1 MMPFIG
7 NIFQALSKTRK
18 KVANAFDNIV
28 KGTVTADSLEE
39 LEEILFSTDMGFET
53 VQAILDVVEKH
64 QNEGFLSE
72 VEDHLISM
80 LPHNEENYLI
90 SNKPVVVMLVGVN
103 GTGKTTT
110 AAKLSRYYKNQGK
123 NILLIAADTYRAAA
137 IDQLRV
143 WANRLDV
150 DLIYNDE
157 SNKPSSVLFDG
168 LKAAKSNHSDFVI
181 IDTAGRLHTDR
192 NLMSELKKMHRLIK
206 TKFSEFELFSLITLD
221 ASLGLN
227 SLNQAREFVK
237 SANIE
242 GAIMTKMDGSAKGGI
257 IFPIYKELE
266 LPVRFIGTGEDLDDL
281 TLFDAIEYTQG
292 LLGTKN

>member
-1 MMPFIG
+1 MPFIG

-18 KVANAFDNIV
+18 KVANAFDNIIR
-28 KGTVTADSLEE
+28 GSVTSDSLEE
-39 LEEILFSTDMGFET
+39 LEEILFSTDMGYDT
-53 VQAILDVVEKH
+53 VKSIVNVVE
-64 QNEGFLSE
+64 NNPNDGFLSE
-72 VEDHLISM
+72 VEDHLISI
-80 LPHNEENYLI
+80 LPPIEENYLI
-90 SNKPVVVMLVGVN
+90 SNKPLIVMIVGVN

-137 IDQLRV
+137 IDQLKV
-143 WANRLDV
+143 WANRLEV
-150 DLIYNDE
+150 DLIYNDQ

-181 IDTAGRLHTDR
+181 VDTAGRLHTDR
-192 NLMSELKKMHRLIK
+192 NLMSELEKMHRLIK
-206 TKFSEFELFSLITLD
+206 TKFSEFELSSLITLD

-227 SLNQAREFVK
+227 SLNQAKEFVK
-237 SANIE
+237 SADIE
-242 GAIMTKMDGSAKGGI
+242 GAIITKMDGSAKGGI

-266 LPVRFIGTGEDLDDL
+266 LPVRFMGTGEDLDDL
-281 TLFDAIEYTQG
+281 TLFDAKEYTQG

>member
-1 MMPFIG
+1 MPFIG

-18 KVANAFDNIV
+18 KVANAFDNIIRGSV
-28 KGTVTADSLEE
+28 NSDSLEE
-39 LEEILFSTDMGFET
+39 LEEILFSTDMGYDT
-53 VQAILDVVEKH
+53 VKSIVNVVENH
-64 QNEGFLSE
+64 PNDGFLSE
-72 VEDHLISM
+72 VEDHLISI
-80 LPHNEENYLI
+80 LPPIEENYLI
-90 SNKPVVVMLVGVN
+90 SNKPLIVMIVGVN

-137 IDQLRV
+137 IDQLKV
-143 WANRLDV
+143 WANRLEV
-150 DLIYNDE
+150 DLIYNDQ

-181 IDTAGRLHTDR
+181 VDTAGRLHTDR
-192 NLMSELKKMHRLIK
+192 NLMSELEKMHRLIK
-206 TKFSEFELFSLITLD
+206 TKFSEFDLSSLITLD

-227 SLNQAREFVK
+227 SLNQAKEFVK
-237 SANIE
+237 SADIE

-266 LPVRFIGTGEDLDDL
+266 LPVRFMGTGEDLDDL
-281 TLFDAIEYTQG
+281 TLFDAKEYTQG

>member
-1 MMPFIG
+1 MPFIG

-18 KVANAFDNIV
+18 KVANAFDNIIR
-28 KGTVTADSLEE
+28 GSVTSDSLEE
-39 LEEILFSTDMGFET
+39 LEEILFSTDMGYDT
-53 VQAILDVVEKH
+53 VKSIVNVVE
-64 QNEGFLSE
+64 NNPNDGFLSE
-72 VEDHLISM
+72 VEDHLISI
-80 LPHNEENYLI
+80 LPPIEENYLI
-90 SNKPVVVMLVGVN
+90 SNKPLIVMIVGVN

-137 IDQLRV
+137 IDQLKV
-143 WANRLDV
+143 WANRLEV
-150 DLIYNDE
+150 DLIYNDQ

-168 LKAAKSNHSDFVI
+168 LKAAKSNRSDFVI
-181 IDTAGRLHTDR
+181 VDTAGRLHTDR
-192 NLMSELKKMHRLIK
+192 NLMSELEKMHRLIK
-206 TKFSEFELFSLITLD
+206 TKFSEFELSSLITLD

-227 SLNQAREFVK
+227 SLNQAKEFVK
-237 SANIE
+237 SADIE

-266 LPVRFIGTGEDLDDL
+266 LPVRFMGTGEDLDDL
-281 TLFDAIEYTQG
+281 TLFDAKEYTQG

>member
-1 MMPFIG
+1 MPFIG

-18 KVANAFDNIV
+18 KVANAFDNIIR
-28 KGTVTADSLEE
+28 GSVTSDSLEE
-39 LEEILFSTDMGFET
+39 LEEILFSTDMGYDT
-53 VQAILDVVEKH
+53 VKSIVNVVE
-64 QNEGFLSE
+64 NNPNDGFLSE
-72 VEDHLISM
+72 VEDHLISI
-80 LPHNEENYLI
+80 LPPIEENYLI
-90 SNKPVVVMLVGVN
+90 SNKPLIVMIVGVN

-137 IDQLRV
+137 IDQLKV
-143 WANRLDV
+143 WANRLEV
-150 DLIYNDE
+150 DLIYNDQ

-168 LKAAKSNHSDFVI
+168 LKAAKANHSDFVI
-181 IDTAGRLHTDR
+181 VDTAGRLHTDR
-192 NLMSELKKMHRLIK
+192 NLMSELEKMHRLIK
-206 TKFSEFELFSLITLD
+206 TKFSEFELSSLITLD

-227 SLNQAREFVK
+227 SLNQAKEFVK
-237 SANIE
+237 SADIE

-266 LPVRFIGTGEDLDDL
+266 LPVRFMGTGEDLDDL
-281 TLFDAIEYTQG
+281 TLFDAKEYTQG

>member
-1 MMPFIG
+1 MPFIG

-18 KVANAFDNIV
+18 KVANAFDNIIR
-28 KGTVTADSLEE
+28 GSVTSDSLEE
-39 LEEILFSTDMGFET
+39 LEEILFSTDMGYDT
-53 VQAILDVVEKH
+53 VKSIVNVVE
-64 QNEGFLSE
+64 NNPNDGFLSE
-72 VEDHLISM
+72 VEDHLISI
-80 LPHNEENYLI
+80 LPPIEENYLI
-90 SNKPVVVMLVGVN
+90 SNKPLIVMIVGVN

-137 IDQLRV
+137 IDQLKV

-150 DLIYNDE
+150 DLKYNDQ

-181 IDTAGRLHTDR
+181 VDTAGRLHTDR
-192 NLMSELKKMHRLIK
+192 NLMSELEKMHRLIK
-206 TKFSEFELFSLITLD
+206 TKFSEFELSSLITLD

-227 SLNQAREFVK
+227 SLNQAKEFVK
-237 SANIE
+237 SADIE

-266 LPVRFIGTGEDLDDL
+266 LPVRFMGTGEDLDDL
-281 TLFDAIEYTQG
+281 TLFDAKEYTQG

>member
-1 MMPFIG
+1 MPFIG

-18 KVANAFDNIV
+18 QVANAFDNIIR
-28 KGTVTADSLEE
+28 GSVTSDSLEE
-39 LEEILFSTDMGFET
+39 LEEILFSTDMGYDT
-53 VQAILDVVEKH
+53 VKSIVNVVENH
-64 QNEGFLSE
+64 PNDGFLSE
-72 VEDHLISM
+72 VEDHLISI
-80 LPHNEENYLI
+80 LPPIEENYLI
-90 SNKPVVVMLVGVN
+90 SNKPLIVMIVGVN

-137 IDQLRV
+137 IDQLKV

-150 DLIYNDE
+150 DLKYNDQ

-181 IDTAGRLHTDR
+181 VDTAGRLHTDR
-192 NLMSELKKMHRLIK
+192 NLMSELEKMHRLIK
-206 TKFSEFELFSLITLD
+206 TKFSEFELSSLITLD

-227 SLNQAREFVK
+227 SLNQAKEFVK
-237 SANIE
+237 SADIE

-266 LPVRFIGTGEDLDDL
+266 LPVRFMGTGEDLDDL
-281 TLFDAIEYTQG
+281 TLFDAKEYTQG

>member
-1 MMPFIG
+1 MPFIG
-7 NIFQALSKTRK
+7 NIFKSLSKTRK
-18 KVANAFDNIV
+18 KVANAFDNIIR
-28 KGTVTADSLEE
+28 GSVTSDSLEE
-39 LEEILFSTDMGFET
+39 LEEILFSTDMGYDT
-53 VQAILDVVEKH
+53 VKSIVNVVE
-64 QNEGFLSE
+64 NNPNDGFLSE
-72 VEDHLISM
+72 VEDHLISI
-80 LPHNEENYLI
+80 LPPIEKNYLI
-90 SNKPVVVMLVGVN
+90 SNKPLIVMIVGVN

-137 IDQLRV
+137 IDQLKV
-143 WANRLDV
+143 WANRLEV
-150 DLIYNDE
+150 DLIYNDQ

-168 LKAAKSNHSDFVI
+168 LKAAKANHSDFVI
-181 IDTAGRLHTDR
+181 VDTAGRLHTDQ
-192 NLMSELKKMHRLIK
+192 NLMSELEKMHRLIK

-227 SLNQAREFVK
+227 SLNQAKEFVK
-237 SANIE
+237 SADIE

-266 LPVRFIGTGEDLDDL
+266 LPVRFMGTGEDLDDL
-281 TLFDAIEYTQG
+281 TLFDAKEYTQG

>member
-1 MMPFIG
+1 MPFIG

-18 KVANAFDNIV
+18 KVANAFDNIIR
-28 KGTVTADSLEE
+28 GSVTSDSLEE
-39 LEEILFSTDMGFET
+39 LEEILFSTDMGYDT
-53 VQAILDVVEKH
+53 VKSIVNVVE
-64 QNEGFLSE
+64 NNPNDGFLSE
-72 VEDHLISM
+72 VEDHLISI
-80 LPHNEENYLI
+80 LPPIEKNYLI
-90 SNKPVVVMLVGVN
+90 SNKPLIVMIVGVN

-137 IDQLRV
+137 IDQLKV
-143 WANRLDV
+143 WANRLEV
-150 DLIYNDE
+150 DLIYNDQ

-181 IDTAGRLHTDR
+181 VDTAGRLHTDR
-192 NLMSELKKMHRLIK
+192 NLMSELEKMHRLIK
-206 TKFSEFELFSLITLD
+206 TKFSEFELSSLITLD

-227 SLNQAREFVK
+227 SLNQAKEFVK
-237 SANIE
+237 SADIE

-257 IFPIYKELE
+257 IFPIYKELD
-266 LPVRFIGTGEDLDDL
+266 LPVRFMGTGEDLDDL
-281 TLFDAIEYTQG
+281 TLFDAKEYTQG

>member
-1 MMPFIG
+1 MPFIG

-28 KGTVTADSLEE
+28 RGSVTADSLEE

-168 LKAAKSNHSDFVI
+168 LKAAESNHSDFVI
-181 IDTAGRLHTDR
+181 VDTAGRLHTDR

-292 LLGTKN
+292 LLGIRN

>member
-1 MMPFIG
+1 MPFIG
-7 NIFQALSKTRK
+7 NIFKSLSKTRK

-28 KGTVTADSLEE
+28 KGSVTADSLEE
-39 LEEILFSTDMGFET
+39 LEEILFSTDMGYDT
-53 VQAILDVVEKH
+53 VKSILNVVEKH
-64 QNEGFLSE
+64 PNDGFLSE

-80 LPHNEENYLI
+80 LPYTEENFLI

-137 IDQLRV
+137 IDQLKV
-143 WANRLDV
+143 WANRLEV
-150 DLIYNDE
+150 DLIYNDQ

-168 LKAAKSNHSDFVI
+168 LKAAKANHSDFVI
-181 IDTAGRLHTDR
+181 VDTAGRLHTDR
-192 NLMSELKKMHRLIK
+192 NLMSELEKMHRLVK
-206 TKFSEFELFSLITLD
+206 TKFTEFEIFSLVTLD
-221 ASLGLN
+221 ATLGLN
-227 SLNQAREFVK
+227 SLNQAKEFIK
-237 SANIE
+237 SADIE

-257 IFPIYKELE
+257 IFPIYKELG
-266 LPVRFIGTGEDLDDL
+266 LPVRFMGTGEDLDDL

-292 LLGTKN
+292 LLGIKN

>member
-1 MMPFIG
+1 MPFIG

-18 KVANAFDNIV
+18 KVANAFDNIIR
-28 KGTVTADSLEE
+28 GSVTSDSLEE
-39 LEEILFSTDMGFET
+39 LEEILFSTDMGYDT
-53 VQAILDVVEKH
+53 VKSIVKVVEKH
-64 QNEGFLSE
+64 PNDGFLSE
-72 VEDHLISM
+72 VEDHLISI
-80 LPHNEENYLI
+80 LPPIEENYLI
-90 SNKPVVVMLVGVN
+90 SNKPLIVMIVGVN

-137 IDQLRV
+137 IDQLKV

-150 DLIYNDE
+150 DLKYNDQ

-168 LKAAKSNHSDFVI
+168 LKAAKANHSDFVI
-181 IDTAGRLHTDR
+181 VDTAGRLHTDR
-192 NLMSELKKMHRLIK
+192 NLMSELEKMHRLVK
-206 TKFSEFELFSLITLD
+206 TKFSEFELFSLVTLD
-221 ASLGLN
+221 ATLGLN
-227 SLNQAREFVK
+227 SLNQAKEFIK
-237 SANIE
+237 SADIE

-266 LPVRFIGTGEDLDDL
+266 LPVRFMGTGEDLDDL